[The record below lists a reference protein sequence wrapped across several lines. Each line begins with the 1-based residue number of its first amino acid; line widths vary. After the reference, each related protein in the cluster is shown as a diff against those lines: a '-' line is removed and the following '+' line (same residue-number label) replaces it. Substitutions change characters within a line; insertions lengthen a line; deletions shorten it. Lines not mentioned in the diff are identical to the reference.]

1 MKRANVVR
9 VGLIL
14 TLALAVS
21 TAAFADQSYFSTGN
35 KSSLGLKHPMSRNPY
50 FDPRPIQLPRPIGD
64 NWGIQAAV
72 SGPIASSPQTVDATS
87 AFTAVRGGGS
97 SMYTEKQSADQEIG
111 RLIRRLD

>member
-14 TLALAVS
+14 ALALAAS
-21 TAAFADQSYFSTGN
+21 TAAFADQSYFGTAN
-35 KSSLGLKHPMSRNPY
+35 KSSLGLKHVMARNPF
-50 FDPRPIQLPRPIGD
+50 FDARPIQLPRPIGD
-64 NWGIQAAV
+64 SWGVQAAL
-72 SGPIASSPQTVDATS
+72 SGPISSSPQTVDATS
-87 AFTAVRGGGS
+87 AITAVRGGGA